1 MLEDGPLPAVPSQGN
16 GGSGEILPLGHLFGA
31 LSARIVEDSRE
42 AMSLINGSP
51 CASAL
56 VADAALSGRNR
67 LARPSACARSPPR
80 SIRTPDEQHS
90 PLLETLW
97 DEQHEV
103 AALQSLRE
111 LLAGGVGERRH
122 FQAPVSFRI
131 LPRVLGRLR
140 RATAEAER
148 AATSSLAAVSDN
160 PVFVPPCEGYPLGAT
175 LSNGSYHNAQAPQA
189 MDGLGMAWADL
200 CQLLERQTERLLTD
214 PTVFGEGHV
223 PVKILYMVQTW
234 WAEEARA
241 AAQPTLIPLGG
252 YGQNDTCAPSFFA
265 WRRQEQV
272 GRCLDAAHGDR
283 RRDLLAGDG
292 GRRPRAAAG
301 ADRAARATCARS
313 SRSSPRRT
321 RSARRPAASPRGS
334 PIARWPEHERA
345 VRSQHRAR
353 RRPATPS
360 GSASAAWTCSCASS
374 ASATSCRRADGGG
387 GARDRAR
394 ALALPR
400 RARRRA
406 LPLGRAAR
414 RARAAATGMA
424 FRTLRDLYGRI
435 DEHLWTLAGRAA
447 QLVEWDRTHLHCG
460 RCGTPTEHA
469 PGRARAALSR
479 VRPRGVPAPLA
490 RRDRARDARRRD
502 PARARA
508 ALPRGM
514 YSVLAGFVEPGE
526 SLEECVARELEEEV
540 GIEVGDIAYFASQP
554 WPFPHSLMIGFTAT
568 WRSGDLRIEEDELID
583 ARWFT
588 RDDLPELPGRVS
600 IARKLIDD
608 WL

>member
-1 MLEDGPLPAVPSQGN
+1 MVLTRLTGMIEGNSGARPELARAVTGMLDGPLPTVPSQGN

-31 LSARIVEDSRE
+31 LSARTVEDSRE

-67 LARPSACARSPPR
+67 LAVAERVCALAAEV
-80 SIRTPDEQHS
+80 IRTPDEQHS
-90 PLLETLW
+90 PLLESLW
-97 DEQHEV
+97 EEQHEV

-160 PVFVPPCEGYPLGAT
+160 PVFVPPCEGHPLGAT

-272 GRCLDAAHGDR
+272 GRCLDAAMAIVAAISSQAMADADR
-283 RRDLLAGDG
+283 EPPPALAELLA
-292 GRRPRAAAG
+292 
-301 ADRAARATCARS
+301 
-313 SRSSPRRT
+313 
-321 RSARRPAASPRGS
+321 
-334 PIARWPEHERA
+334 E
-345 VRSQHRAR
+345 VRAR
-353 RRPATPS
+353 FPVVTEAHPLGEEAGRL
-360 GSASAAWTCSCASS
+360 AAWFTDC
-374 ASATSCRRADGGG
+374 
-387 GARDRAR
+387 
-394 ALALPR
+394 ALA
-400 RARRRA
+400 
-406 LPLGRAAR
+406 
-414 RARAAATGMA
+414 
-424 FRTLRDLYGRI
+424 
-435 DEHLWTLAGRAA
+435 
-447 QLVEWDRTHLHCG
+447 
-460 RCGTPTEHA
+460 
-469 PGRARAALSR
+469 
-479 VRPRGVPAPLA
+479 
-490 RRDRARDARRRD
+490 
-502 PARARA
+502 
-508 ALPRGM
+508 
-514 YSVLAGFVEPGE
+514 
-526 SLEECVARELEEEV
+526 
-540 GIEVGDIAYFASQP
+540 
-554 WPFPHSLMIGFTAT
+554 
-568 WRSGDLRIEEDELID
+568 
-583 ARWFT
+583 
-588 RDDLPELPGRVS
+588 
-600 IARKLIDD
+600 
-608 WL
+608 

>member
-1 MLEDGPLPAVPSQGN
+1 MSTAQATHTVTLERRTDIDLESYRRVAREGAGIVIGDGAAERMRAAREAFLALVESDPTAFIYGVTTSAGDGASTLLDADQRRNLARMLGRSGASFGEPLPERVVRGMVLTRLTGMIEGNSGVRPELARAVAGMLDDGPLPSVPSQGN

-31 LSARIVEDSRE
+31 LSARTVEDSRE

-67 LARPSACARSPPR
+67 LHWAERVCALAAEA
-80 SIRTPDEQHS
+80 IRTPDDQHS

-103 AALQSLRE
+103 AALQSMRE
-111 LLAGGVGERRH
+111 LLAGGEGERRH

-160 PVFVPPCEGYPLGAT
+160 PVFVPPCEGHPLGAT

-272 GRCLDAAHGDR
+272 GRCLDAAMAIVAAISSQAMADAGR
-283 RRDLLAGDG
+283 EPPPALGELLGEVRGRFPVVTEAHPLGEEAG
-292 GRRPRAAAG
+292 RL
-301 ADRAARATCARS
+301 
-313 SRSSPRRT
+313 
-321 RSARRPAASPRGS
+321 
-334 PIARWPEHERA
+334 
-345 VRSQHRAR
+345 
-353 RRPATPS
+353 
-360 GSASAAWTCSCASS
+360 AAWFT
-374 ASATSCRRADGGG
+374 D
-387 GARDRAR
+387 R
-394 ALALPR
+394 ALA
-400 RARRRA
+400 
-406 LPLGRAAR
+406 
-414 RARAAATGMA
+414 
-424 FRTLRDLYGRI
+424 
-435 DEHLWTLAGRAA
+435 
-447 QLVEWDRTHLHCG
+447 
-460 RCGTPTEHA
+460 
-469 PGRARAALSR
+469 
-479 VRPRGVPAPLA
+479 
-490 RRDRARDARRRD
+490 
-502 PARARA
+502 
-508 ALPRGM
+508 
-514 YSVLAGFVEPGE
+514 
-526 SLEECVARELEEEV
+526 
-540 GIEVGDIAYFASQP
+540 
-554 WPFPHSLMIGFTAT
+554 
-568 WRSGDLRIEEDELID
+568 
-583 ARWFT
+583 
-588 RDDLPELPGRVS
+588 
-600 IARKLIDD
+600 
-608 WL
+608 